1 MTITPSA
8 FGGNSVNA
16 SSGVLNPGSLTSS
29 AGDKIVV
36 CYFWFDAG
44 ANSTSQTG
52 SPVASTPSKTFTKAT
67 EFVGTTPTGIA
78 VYEWVSDGTTL
89 TQVTVTPTGAS
100 VNGLAGTTLKLA
112 STAGTVTYDSATRG
126 TGTDATTP
134 LAWSA
139 GGAITGTQVG
149 IHMCTVD
156 NGTNG
161 TWTASSGYTS
171 AFNNGNGAS
180 ILPSIT
186 AYKAP
191 ETGTPSLSVAYTAA
205 MTSAKELFV
214 SFKEPAVTSLD
225 PARRRRRQPYQYGLL
240 VA

>member
-16 SSGVLNPGSLTSS
+16 SSGVLNPGSLTSA

-36 CYFWFDAG
+36 AYAWFDAG
-44 ANSTSQTG
+44 ANSASQTG
-52 SPVASTPSKTFTKAT
+52 TPVTSTPAKTFTKVT
-67 EFVGTTPTGIA
+67 DFVGTTPVGLA
-78 VYEWVSDGTTL
+78 FYEWVSDGTTL
-89 TQVTVTPTGAS
+89 TQVTVAPTGS
-100 VNGLAGTTLKLA
+100 IVNGLAGTTLKLA
-112 STAGTVTYDSATRG
+112 STAGTVTYDATTKG
-126 TGTDATTP
+126 TGTDATSP

-149 IHMCTVD
+149 IHLCSID
-156 NGTNG
+156 NGSNG
-161 TWTASSGYTS
+161 TWTPSSGYTN

-205 MTSAKELFV
+205 ISSGKELFV
-214 SFKEPAVTSLD
+214 SFKEPAATTKA
-225 PARRRRRQPYQYGLL
+225 PAQRRRRQPYQYGLITR
-240 VA
+240 